1 MGCFFCQIANKK
13 KIVSKKIRR
22 LYQVEEEINY
32 SKYNDSDKY
41 LQIKFCPGYKLES
54 DQVFYIEN
62 FRNFIDKKE
71 LIELDGST
79 TVNQESLGNE
89 ELGKIRLLIYENN
102 GEEYFQRVCNN
113 KYLNKKTW
121 IKIGGISGGN
131 GVELRKEPLG
141 IQINE
146 APDVMYVKSEDR
158 LYFRDFIKAHKI
170 FEKLDEL
177 YREAT
182 NEEIENFF
190 SIPYINLTI
199 PDIDGIS
206 VNRRKKIALTQDR
219 IGNFEEEKDK
229 IISYGKK
236 YESDILQDE
245 KFCVNCPKE
254 LDILLD
260 VLLERYYTGE
270 FSNKK
275 KKSNSSIDLN

>member
-1 MGCFFCQIANKK
+1 MGCFFCQVANKK
-13 KIVSKKIRR
+13 KILSKKIRR
-22 LYQVEEEINY
+22 LCQVGEEIDY
-32 SKYNDSDKY
+32 SKYNNTDNHLK
-41 LQIKFCPGYKLES
+41 IKFCPGYNLES

-79 TVNQESLGNE
+79 TVNQDSLDSE

-113 KYLNKKTW
+113 KYLNKKTCL
-121 IKIGGISGGN
+121 KIFGN
-131 GVELRKEPLG
+131 GVELREEPLG

-146 APDVMYVKSEDR
+146 IPDVIYVKSEDR

-182 NEEIENFF
+182 EEEIKKFF
-190 SIPYINLTI
+190 SIPYINSTI
-199 PDIDGIS
+199 TDIDAIS
-206 VNRRKKIALTQDR
+206 VNRRKKIALAQDR
-219 IGNFEEEKDK
+219 IEDFEEEKDK

-236 YESDILQDE
+236 YESDILQDG
-245 KFCVNCPKE
+245 KFC
-254 LDILLD
+254 L
-260 VLLERYYTGE
+260 
-270 FSNKK
+270 
-275 KKSNSSIDLN
+275 